1 MGKILHIEER
11 YLNAG
16 HTKVEIYEL
25 KIFII
30 QKKPVSTLGYFYQQ
44 VSRYLLIQ
52 QMI

>member
-30 QKKPVSTLGYFYQQ
+30 QKNLYQHWDTFTNK
-44 VSRYLLIQ
+44 
-52 QMI
+52 